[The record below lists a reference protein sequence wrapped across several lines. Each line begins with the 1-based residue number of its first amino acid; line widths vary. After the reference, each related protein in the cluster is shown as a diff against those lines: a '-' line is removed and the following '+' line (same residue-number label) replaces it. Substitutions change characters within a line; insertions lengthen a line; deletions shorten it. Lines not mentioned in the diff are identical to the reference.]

1 MNNLQTYVTVNS
13 NSSLTISMSAISHVI
28 ENKNKHSNDDDVNDN
43 GTTWI
48 HFQSGKSVHVRE
60 HFEDVNADLT
70 AFYTS

>member
-1 MNNLQTYVTVNS
+1 
-13 NSSLTISMSAISHVI
+13 MSAISHVI